1 MGLNI
6 LKWDVG
12 LMIWDFIYIFYLLI
26 FYKFYKFQV
35 NMITPHCNAVYHPKT
50 EGHNQQHIE
59 LVFQRLIIS
68 KINVRQRL
76 PQHQVV
82 ITKSMTTST

>member
-1 MGLNI
+1 
-6 LKWDVG
+6 
-12 LMIWDFIYIFYLLI
+12 
-26 FYKFYKFQV
+26 
-35 NMITPHCNAVYHPKT
+35 MITPHCNAVYHPKI